1 MTQTDTRE
9 LTEEIGRLKREKRA
23 VILGHNYQIPE
34 VQDIADYLGDSLE
47 LSRIAAGTDA
57 EVIVF
62 CGVHFMAETAKLLS
76 PEKTVLL
83 PDKDAGCPMADMVDP
98 EALLEFKTEH
108 PGAPVVAYVN
118 TSAATK
124 AESDICCTSANAV
137 QIVESLDAEQVI
149 FVPDRH
155 LGSWVQEHTD
165 NKIILWD
172 GYCATHVRISAQ
184 AIEDAKEKYPE
195 AMVMVHPEVPAE
207 VRKLADAVLSTGGM
221 VRYARETEARDI
233 IVGTE
238 YDMAYRLQKENPDKT
253 FHVIRGAVCPNMK
266 KITLP
271 KVAEAL
277 QKMQYPIE
285 IAEDIAARARGTVE
299 RMLQAS
305 K

>member
-1 MTQTDTRE
+1 MSQTDTEELVRE
-9 LTEEIGRLKREKRA
+9 IRRLSDEKNA

-47 LSRIAAGTDA
+47 LSRKAADTDA

-83 PDKDAGCPMADMVDP
+83 PDASAGCPMADMVTP
-98 EALLEFKTEH
+98 ETLAEVKQQH

-118 TSAATK
+118 TTAATK
-124 AESDICCTSANAV
+124 AASDICCTSANAV
-137 QIVESLDAEQVI
+137 QIVESLDADEVI

-155 LGSWVQEHTD
+155 LGGWVQEQTD
-165 NKIILWD
+165 KKIILWD
-172 GYCATHVRISAQ
+172 GYCATHVRISPET
-184 AIEDAKEKYPE
+184 IRDARENYPD
-195 AMVMVHPEVPAE
+195 AVVIVHPETPAE
-207 VRKLADAVLSTGGM
+207 VRQYADAVLSTGGM
-221 VRYARETEARDI
+221 VRYARETEAKDI

-253 FHVIRGAVCPNMK
+253 FHTIRGAVCPNMK
-266 KITLP
+266 KTTLP

-277 QKMQYPIE
+277 RKMQYRIE
-285 IAEDIAARARGTVE
+285 IDAAIADGARATVE
-299 RMLQAS
+299 RMLEAS
-305 K
+305 T

>member
-1 MTQTDTRE
+1 MSVIDTDE
-9 LTEEIGRLKREKRA
+9 LVSEIRRLRDAQNA

-47 LSRIAAGTDA
+47 LSRKAADTDA
-57 EVIVF
+57 EIIVF

-76 PEKTVLL
+76 PDKTVLL
-83 PDKDAGCPMADMVDP
+83 PDANAGCPMADMVTA
-98 EALLEFKTEH
+98 EALAKVKQQH

-124 AESDICCTSANAV
+124 AASDICCTSANAV
-137 QIVESLDAEQVI
+137 QIVESLDAAEVI

-165 NKIILWD
+165 KKVILWE
-172 GYCATHVRISAQ
+172 GYCATHVRIAPQ
-184 AIEDAKEKYPE
+184 TIRDAKEKYPD
-195 AMVMVHPEVPAE
+195 AVVVVHPEVPAE
-207 VRKLADAVLSTGGM
+207 ARQYADAVLSTGGM
-221 VRYARETEARDI
+221 VRYARETEAREI

-238 YDMAYRLQKENPDKT
+238 YDMAHRLQKENPEKT
-253 FHVIRGAVCPNMK
+253 FHVIRGAICPNMK

-277 QKMQYPIE
+277 RKGQYRIE
-285 IAEDIAARARGTVE
+285 IDAEIADGARRAVE
-299 RMLQAS
+299 RMMAAS
-305 K
+305 T

>member
-9 LTEEIGRLKREKRA
+9 LTEEIECVKREKQA
-23 VILGHNYQIPE
+23 VILSHNYQIPE

-98 EALLEFKTEH
+98 EGLLEFKKQH
-108 PGAPVVAYVN
+108 PGVPVVAYVN

-124 AESDICCTSANAV
+124 AESDICCTSANAA
-137 QIVESLDAEQVI
+137 QIVESLDAEEVI

-165 NKIILWD
+165 KKITLWD

-184 AIEDAKEKYPE
+184 AIKDAKEKYPE

-207 VRKLADAVLSTGGM
+207 VRRYADAVVSTGGM
-221 VRYARETEARDI
+221 VHYARET
-233 IVGTE
+233 
-238 YDMAYRLQKENPDKT
+238 
-253 FHVIRGAVCPNMK
+253 
-266 KITLP
+266 
-271 KVAEAL
+271 
-277 QKMQYPIE
+277 
-285 IAEDIAARARGTVE
+285 
-299 RMLQAS
+299 
-305 K
+305 